1 MAGSWWLAADLF
13 IHLNVHSCYSLLS
26 GAARPEALAARA
38 RWMGQRALA
47 ITDSNGLYAAIPFQK
62 ACEAEGIHAI
72 LGAELTRP
80 ELRERGGKVSSGGF
94 SRERPAGPS
103 RAGDRA
109 TLLVRSEAGYGI
121 LGEILSSRQLDADFR
136 FEQALLR
143 ALRSG
148 ELYVLVDDAPLVAQL
163 AGADPGGRLF
173 AELRPGPEAPRRR
186 LIHQAWKLGVE
197 YAATGGVFFER
208 PEDHETHRLLSAMR
222 LNCRADEL
230 PEDAVASTSAWLMDE
245 DAIHR
250 ALGAAPREA
259 FANTGLIARGCRY
272 RVPTG
277 RPRPPRFQPL
287 GSEDPGDPE
296 RFLFHQAHL
305 GLWERTGFTPR
316 SRKPEAQ
323 RAVSALRY
331 ELEVIRRRGVSAYF
345 LIAWDL
351 VRHGRT
357 RGLESLGRGSAA
369 GSLVSYALSIT
380 HVNPLEHGLYF
391 ERFLNMER
399 QGLPDFDIDFG
410 SEARYEILDFV
421 YERYGRDRV
430 GLIGSWQTFRP
441 RSAFRGLMDALGIDP
456 EPHDAFIKTLPR
468 WGSTRDLKD
477 TLRADPRA
485 RGFDLDADP
494 YPRLFELAAKLDGLP
509 RHLGTHPCGV
519 VIAPGPIRHFVP
531 LQPSAQGYA
540 ITQWDMY
547 AVEDAGLVKM
557 DILGQRGLAVIDAA
571 RERVRENFGLAPRL
585 SGDPGKKPSDRRSV
599 NPFSDEKTRAMLREG
614 RTEGCFYI
622 ESPIIMQLLRQS
634 RCEDFET
641 LTALSSIIRPGVSN
655 HGGKR
660 QYLMRHLGLEPVRH
674 EHALLEPVLRDSKGC
689 LIYQEQVIRVLREI
703 GGLSLGE
710 ADLFRKL
717 MTGKERHLDLQ
728 EFSERFLEGAHTLF
742 TEAGESEE
750 RAKEI
755 SEDLLEKITGFAGYA
770 FCKAH
775 SASFARESFESTYWK
790 AHYPAEFM
798 ASVIEERGGYY
809 STAEY
814 VEEAR
819 RLGLTI
825 LPPHVN
831 SGTTRTGGWT
841 GGALAADPAGG
852 VESGGHVRI
861 GMSFLRHVRETAVR
875 WMAEEASR
883 CPFYSLEEFIARARG
898 DEDGP
903 RRWEAALLL
912 RIGGFDGLPVESLG
926 EPASRE
932 ELLLCLRDLWPTDSK
947 ARAEEDAFRPLC
959 GDMEDAACR
968 AREELAV
975 LGFSPSLH
983 PLLLFEA
990 TGPRT
995 SAANLRER
1003 AWEFR
1008 NDDSARL
1015 GAVRLAGVKVT
1026 GKRTRA
1032 KSDGR
1037 IMAFY
1042 SFSDETG
1049 TFEAVF
1055 FPQDYARI
1063 APQLRGAGP
1072 FWIEGE
1078 ATVEL
1083 GEPLVEAKR
1092 VTPFSVEERM
1102 RIQAPK
1108 AQGLMRGVEGV

>member
-1 MAGSWWLAADLF
+1 MLT
-13 IHLNVHSCYSLLS
+13 HLNVHSCYSLLS
-26 GAARPEALAARA
+26 GATRPEALAARA

-62 ACEAEGIHAI
+62 ACEAEDIHAI

-80 ELRERGGKVSSGGF
+80 DLRERGGKVSAGGF

-103 RAGDRA
+103 RPGDRA
-109 TLLVRSEAGYGI
+109 TLLARSETGYAI
-121 LGEILSSRQLDADFR
+121 LGEILSSRQMDSDFR
-136 FEQALLR
+136 FEHALAR

-148 ELYVLVDDAPLVAQL
+148 ELFVLTGDAALMTRLLP
-163 AGADPGGRLF
+163 ADPGGRLF
-173 AELRPGPEAPRRR
+173 AELRPGPEAPRHR
-186 LIHQAWKLGVE
+186 LIHQAWKLGVD
-197 YAATGGVFFER
+197 YVATGGVFFER
-208 PEDHETHRLLSAMR
+208 PEDHEIHRLLTAMR
-222 LNCRADEL
+222 LNRAADEL
-230 PEDAVASTSAWLMDE
+230 PDEATAPATAWLMDE
-245 DAIHR
+245 DTLRR
-250 ALGAAPREA
+250 ALGAVPREA
-259 FANTGLIARGCRY
+259 VANTEMIARACRY
-272 RVPTG
+272 TVPTG
-277 RPRPPRFQPL
+277 HPRPPRFQPL
-287 GSEDPGDPE
+287 GSADPGDAD

-305 GLWERTGFTPR
+305 GLWERTGFTPK
-316 SRKPEAQ
+316 SRRPEAQ
-323 RAVSALRY
+323 RAVVALRR
-331 ELEVIRRRGVSAYF
+331 ELDVIRRRGVSAYF

-369 GSLVSYALSIT
+369 GSLVSYALSVT
-380 HVNPLEHGLYF
+380 HVNPLEHGLCF

-410 SEARYEILDFV
+410 SEARYEILDFI

-430 GLIGSWQTFRP
+430 ALIGSWHTFRP
-441 RSAFRGLMDALGIDP
+441 RSAFRGLMDALGIDA
-456 EPHDAFIKTLPR
+456 EAHEAAIKTLPR
-468 WGSTRDLKD
+468 WGSTRDLKE

-485 RGFDLDADP
+485 RLLDLDADP
-494 YPRLFELAAKLDGLP
+494 YPRLFELAARLDGLP

-557 DILGQRGLAVIDAA
+557 DILGQRGLAVIDES
-571 RERVRENFGLAPRL
+571 RRRVRENFGLAPNL
-585 SGDPGKKPSDRRSV
+585 AGDPGKKPPDRRDV
-599 NPFSDEKTRAMLREG
+599 NPFADAKTRAMLREG

-622 ESPIIMQLLRQS
+622 ESPILMQLLRQA

-660 QYLMRHLGLEPVRH
+660 QYLMRHLGLEAVSH
-674 EHALLEPVLRDSKGC
+674 EHALLEPLLRDSKGC
-689 LIYQEQVIRVLREI
+689 LIYQEQVIRVLRDI

-717 MTGKERHLDLQ
+717 MTGKERHLDLA
-728 EFSERFLEGAHTLF
+728 EFSQRFLDGARALF
-742 TEAGESEE
+742 LDAGESEG
-750 RAKEI
+750 RADRI
-755 SEDLLEKITGFAGYA
+755 AAGLLEKIAGFAGYA

-790 AHYPAEFM
+790 AHFPAEFM

-819 RLGLTI
+819 RLGLAI

-831 SGTTRTGGWT
+831 AGTTSCGGWT
-841 GGALAADPAGG
+841 GGALAEDPAGG

-861 GMSFLRHVRETAVR
+861 GLSFLRNVRETAVR
-875 WMAEEASR
+875 WIAEEGSR
-883 CPFYSLEEFIARARG
+883 CRFYSLEEFIARARG
-898 DEDGP
+898 DGDGP

-912 RIGGFDGLPVESLG
+912 RVGGFDGLPIESLG
-926 EPASRE
+926 EPATRA
-932 ELLLCLRDLWPTDSK
+932 ELLEALRDYWPSDSK
-947 ARAEEDAFRPLC
+947 AKAESEAFRPLS
-959 GDMEDAACR
+959 GDMGLAANR

-983 PLLLFEA
+983 PLLLFSA
-990 TGPRT
+990 TGPRL
-995 SAANLRER
+995 SAAALRER
-1003 AWEFR
+1003 AMEFR
-1008 NDDSARL
+1008 DEESAWL
-1015 GAVRLAGVKVT
+1015 GPVRLAGVKVT
-1026 GKRTRA
+1026 GKRTRT

-1042 SFSDETG
+1042 TFSDETG

-1055 FPQDYARI
+1055 FPQDYARL
-1063 APQLRGAGP
+1063 AVKLRGAGP

-1083 GEPLVEAKR
+1083 GEPLVEAR
-1092 VTPFSVEERM
+1092 LVRAFDVEERM
-1102 RIQAPK
+1102 RIQEPK

>member
-1 MAGSWWLAADLF
+1 MF
-13 IHLNVHSCYSLLS
+13 THLNVHSCYSLLS
-26 GAARPEALAARA
+26 GAARPETLAARA
-38 RWMGQRALA
+38 RWMGMRALA
-47 ITDSNGLYAAIPFQK
+47 ITDSNGLYAAVPFQK

-80 ELRERGGKVSSGGF
+80 ELRERGGRVSAGGF
-94 SRERPAGPS
+94 SRERPGGPS
-103 RAGDRA
+103 RPGDRA

-121 LGEILSSRQLDADFR
+121 LGEILSSRHLDEDFR
-136 FEQALLR
+136 FEHALMR
-143 ALRSG
+143 ALGSG
-148 ELYVLVDDAPLVAQL
+148 ELFVLADDAALVSHL
-163 AGADPGGRLF
+163 ASADPGGRLF

-186 LIHQAWKLGVE
+186 LIRQAWKLGVD
-197 YAATGGVFFER
+197 YAATGGVFFES
-208 PEDHETHRLLSAMR
+208 PADHELHRLLCAMR
-222 LNCRADEL
+222 MNCMADEL
-230 PEDAVASTSAWLMDE
+230 PDEAVAPHSAWLMDE
-245 DAIHR
+245 DAIRR

-259 FANTGLIARGCRY
+259 FKNTGLIARACRY
-272 RVPTG
+272 RIPTG

-287 GSEDPGDPE
+287 GSADPGDPD

-316 SRKPEAQ
+316 NRRREAQ
-323 RAVSALRY
+323 RAVASLRR

-351 VRHGRT
+351 VRHART

-369 GSLVSYALSIT
+369 SSLVSYALQIT
-380 HVNPLEHGLYF
+380 HVNPLEQGLYF

-399 QGLPDFDIDFG
+399 KGLPDFDIDFG

-430 GLIGSWQTFRP
+430 ALIGSWHQFRP
-441 RSAFRGLMDALGIDP
+441 RSAFRGLMDALGIDAD
-456 EPHDAFIKTLPR
+456 PHEAFIKTLPR
-468 WGSTRDLKD
+468 WGSMENLRD
-477 TLRADPRA
+477 TLRADPRMRA
-485 RGFDLDADP
+485 FDLDAEP
-494 YPRLFELAAKLDGLP
+494 YPKLFALAARLEGVP

-540 ITQWDMY
+540 VTQWDMH

-557 DILGQRGLAVIDAA
+557 DILGQRGLAVIDAV
-571 RERVRENFGLAPRL
+571 RERVRENFGIAPRL
-585 SGDPGKKPSDRRSV
+585 SGDPGRRAADPRAAS
-599 NPFSDEKTRAMLREG
+599 PFSDEKTRSLLREG

-622 ESPIIMQLLRQS
+622 ESPILMQLLRQA

-641 LTALSSIIRPGVSN
+641 LTAISSIIRPGVSN
-655 HGGKR
+655 HGGKNL
-660 QYLMRHLGLEPVRH
+660 YLRRHLGLEPVRH

-689 LIYQEQVIRVLREI
+689 LIYQEQVIRLLREI

-717 MTGKERHLDLQ
+717 MTGKERHLDLD
-728 EFSERFLEGAHTLF
+728 EFSERFLGGARARF
-742 TEAGESEE
+742 VEAGESDE

-755 SEDLLEKITGFAGYA
+755 AESLLEKIVGFAGYA

-775 SASFARESFESTYWK
+775 SASFARESFESAYWK

-809 STAEY
+809 TTAEY

-819 RLGLTI
+819 RLGLAI
-825 LPPHVN
+825 LPPHAN
-831 SGTTRTGGWT
+831 AGTTRTGGWSP
-841 GGALAADPAGG
+841 GALSADPAGG
-852 VESGGHVRI
+852 VESGGHLRI
-861 GMSFLRHVRETAVR
+861 GLSFLKGVREIAVR
-875 WMAEEASR
+875 WMAEEGAR
-883 CPFYSLEEFIARARG
+883 CPFYSLEEFVARARG
-898 DEDGP
+898 DADGP

-912 RIGGFDGLPVESLG
+912 RIGGFDGLPLASLD
-926 EPASRE
+926 EPASRA
-932 ELLLCLRDLWPTDSK
+932 ELLSALRDLWPTNSK
-947 ARAEEDAFRPLC
+947 ARAEQDAFRPLS
-959 GDMEDAACR
+959 GDMSLASDR

-975 LGFSPSLH
+975 LGFSPALH
-983 PLLLFEA
+983 PLLLFDA
-990 TGPRT
+990 TGPRM
-995 SAANLRER
+995 SAADLRKR
-1003 AWEFR
+1003 AAEFR
-1008 NDDSARL
+1008 GSESARL
-1015 GAVRLAGVKVT
+1015 GPVRLAGVKVT

-1042 SFSDETG
+1042 TFSDETG
-1049 TFEAVF
+1049 RFEAVF
-1055 FPQDYARI
+1055 FPRDYARL
-1063 APQLRGAGP
+1063 ALRLGGAGP

-1083 GEPLVEAKR
+1083 GEPVVEARR
-1092 VTPFSVEERM
+1092 VAPFVVGERM
-1102 RIQAPK
+1102 KIQEPK
-1108 AQGLMRGVEGV
+1108 AQGRMRGVEEV

>member
-1 MAGSWWLAADLF
+1 MF

-26 GAARPEALAARA
+26 GTARPEALAARA
-38 RWMGQRALA
+38 RWMGQRSLA
-47 ITDSNGLYAAIPFQK
+47 ITDSNGLYAAVAFQK
-62 ACEAEGIHAI
+62 ACEAEGIHSI
-72 LGAELTRP
+72 LGAELTRA
-80 ELRERGGKVSSGGF
+80 ELREQGGSVSAGGF

-103 RAGDRA
+103 RSGDRA
-109 TLLVRSEAGYGI
+109 TLLVRSETGYGI
-121 LGEILSSRQLDADFR
+121 LGEILSSRQLDDDFR
-136 FEQALLR
+136 FEHALTR

-148 ELYVLVDDAPLVAQL
+148 ELFVLVDEAALLTKLAPH
-163 AGADPGGRLF
+163 DPGGRLI
-173 AELRPGPEAPRRR
+173 AELRPGPEAPRRK
-186 LIHQAWKLGVE
+186 LIKQAWKLGVD
-197 YAATGGVFFER
+197 YTASGGVFFEH
-208 PEDHETHRLLSAMR
+208 PQDHELHRLLCAMR
-222 LNCRADEL
+222 LSCAAEDL
-230 PEDAVASTSAWLMDE
+230 PEDAVAPHDAWLMDE
-245 DAIHR
+245 DTIR
-250 ALGAAPREA
+250 RRLGAIPREA
-259 FANTGLIARGCRY
+259 FTNTEVIARGCQY
-272 RVPTG
+272 RIPTG
-277 RPRPPRFQPL
+277 RPRPPLFQPL

-305 GLWERTGFTPR
+305 GLWERTGFTPKN
-316 SRKPEAQ
+316 RKPEAQ
-323 RAVSALRY
+323 GAIVALRR
-331 ELEVIRRRGVSAYF
+331 ELDVIRRRGVSAYF

-369 GSLVSYALSIT
+369 SSLVSYALQIT

-399 QGLPDFDIDFG
+399 KGLPDFDIDFG
-410 SEARYEILDFV
+410 SEARYEILDFI

-430 GLIGSWQTFRP
+430 ALIGCWHQFRP
-441 RSAFRGLMDALGIDP
+441 RSAFRGLMDALGIDVS
-456 EPHDAFIKTLPR
+456 PHESFIKTLPR
-468 WGSTRDLKD
+468 WGSMDNLRD
-477 TLRADPRA
+477 TLRKDPRMRA
-485 RGFDLDADP
+485 FDLDAEP
-494 YPRLFELAAKLDGLP
+494 YPKLFELAAKLEGVP
-509 RHLGTHPCGV
+509 RHMGTHPCGV

-547 AVEDAGLVKM
+547 SVEDAGLVKM
-557 DILGQRGLAVIDAA
+557 DILGQRGLAVID
-571 RERVRENFGLAPRL
+571 ETQKRVRENFGLAPRL
-585 SGDPGKKPSDRRSV
+585 SGDPGKRSPDPRAV
-599 NPFSDEKTRAMLREG
+599 NPFADKKTRSMLSEG

-622 ESPIIMQLLRQS
+622 ESPIMMQLLRQAH
-634 RCEDFET
+634 CEDFET

-655 HGGKR
+655 HGGKSL
-660 QYLMRHLGLEPVRH
+660 YLRRHLGLEPVRH

-710 ADLFRKL
+710 ADHFRKL
-717 MTGKERHLDLQ
+717 MTGKERHLDLE
-728 EFSERFLEGAHTLF
+728 EFSERFLDGARTLF
-742 TEAGESEE
+742 LDAGESEKSAE
-750 RAKEI
+750 KIAT
-755 SEDLLEKITGFAGYA
+755 SLLEKITGFAGYA

-790 AHYPAEFM
+790 AHFPAEFM

-819 RLGLTI
+819 RLGLSI

-831 SGTTRTGGWT
+831 AGTSRTGGWS
-841 GGALAADPAGG
+841 GGALAEDPAGG
-852 VESGGHVRI
+852 VESGGHLRI
-861 GMSFLRHVRETAVR
+861 GLSFLKGVREIAVH
-875 WMAEEASR
+875 WMAEESAR
-883 CPFYSLEEFIARARG
+883 CPFYSLEEFVARAHG
-898 DEDGP
+898 DMDGP
-903 RRWEAALLL
+903 RRWEVALLL

-926 EPASRE
+926 EPASRI
-932 ELLLCLRDLWPTDSK
+932 ELLSELRDLWPTNSK
-947 ARAEEDAFRPLC
+947 ARAEEDAFRPLSADI
-959 GDMEDAACR
+959 GKVANR

-983 PLLLFEA
+983 PLLLFNA
-990 TGPRT
+990 TGPRM
-995 SAANLRER
+995 SAADLRER
-1003 AWEFR
+1003 ALEFR
-1008 NDDSARL
+1008 EAESAKL
-1015 GAVRLAGVKVT
+1015 GPVRLAGVKVT

-1042 SFSDETG
+1042 TFSDETG

-1055 FPQDYARI
+1055 FPRDYARL
-1063 APQLRGAGP
+1063 ATQLRGAGP

-1083 GEPLVEAKR
+1083 GEPIVEARNVK
-1092 VTPFSVEERM
+1092 PFDVGERM
-1102 RIQAPK
+1102 HIQEPK

>member
-1 MAGSWWLAADLF
+1 LF
-13 IHLNVHSCYSLLS
+13 IHLNVHSCFSLLS
-26 GAARPEALAARA
+26 GAARPEDLAARA

-47 ITDSNGLYAAIPFQK
+47 ITDSNGLYAAVPFQK

-80 ELRERGGKVSSGGF
+80 ELREQGGKVSAGGF

-103 RAGDRA
+103 RPGDRA
-109 TLLVRSEAGYGI
+109 TLLVRSEAGYNI
-121 LGEILSSRQLDADFR
+121 LGEILSSRHLDTDFR
-136 FEQALLR
+136 FEHALLR

-148 ELYVLVDDAPLVAQL
+148 ELFVLADDASLL
-163 AGADPGGRLF
+163 ATLASSDPGGYLF
-173 AELRPGPEAPRRR
+173 AELRPGPEAARRR

-208 PEDHETHRLLSAMR
+208 PGDHETHRMLSAMR
-222 LNCRADEL
+222 MNCAANDL
-230 PEDAVASTSAWLMDE
+230 PEGAVAADSAWLMDE
-245 DAIHR
+245 DAIRR
-250 ALGAAPREA
+250 ALGAAPHEA
-259 FANTGLIARGCRY
+259 FSNTGLIARGCRY

-316 SRKPEAQ
+316 NRKPEAQ
-323 RAVSALRY
+323 RVVSALRR
-331 ELEVIRRRGVSAYF
+331 ELDVIRRRGVSAYF

-369 GSLVSYALSIT
+369 SSLVSYALQIT

-410 SEARYEILDFV
+410 SEARYDILDFI

-430 GLIGSWQTFRP
+430 ALIGCWHMFRP
-441 RSAFRGLMDALGIDP
+441 RSAFRGLMDALGIDAD
-456 EPHDAFIKTLPR
+456 PHDAFIKTLPR
-468 WGSTRDLKD
+468 WGSLCDLAE
-477 TLRADPRA
+477 TLRSDPRA
-485 RGFDLDADP
+485 RGYNLNAEP
-494 YPRLFELAAKLDGLP
+494 YPLLFELAAKLEGLP

-519 VIAPGPIRHFVP
+519 VIAPGPIRNFVP
-531 LQPSAQGYA
+531 LQPSARGYA
-540 ITQWDMY
+540 ITQWDMH

-557 DILGQRGLAVIDAA
+557 DILGQRGLSVIDST
-571 RERVRENFGLAPRL
+571 RERVRENFGLAPRIA
-585 SGDPGKKPSDRRSV
+585 GDPGKKAKDRRSV
-599 NPFSDEKTRAMLREG
+599 NPFADEKTRAMLREG

-622 ESPIIMQLLRQS
+622 ESPILMGLLRQA
-634 RCEDFET
+634 RCDDFET

-655 HGGKR
+655 HGGKNL
-660 QYLMRHLGLEPVRH
+660 YLRRHLGLEPLRH
-674 EHALLEPVLRDSKGC
+674 EHALLEPVLRDSMGC

-717 MTGKERHLDLQ
+717 MTGKEHHLDLE
-728 EFSERFLEGAHTLF
+728 EFSQRFLDGAHALF
-742 TEAGESEE
+742 LEAGESEE
-750 RAKEI
+750 QAKEI
-755 SEDLLEKITGFAGYA
+755 AESLLEKITGFAGYA

-814 VEEAR
+814 VEESR

-831 SGTTRTGGWT
+831 AGSTRSGGWS
-841 GGALAADPAGG
+841 GGALAADPAGS

-861 GMSFLRHVRETAVR
+861 GLSFLRNVRETAVR
-875 WMAEEASR
+875 WMAEEGAH

-898 DEDGP
+898 DGDGP

-912 RIGGFDGLPVESLG
+912 RIGGFDGLPVESLSD
-926 EPASRE
+926 PASSV
-932 ELLLCLRDLWPTDSK
+932 ELLEDLRGLWPTNSK

-959 GDMEDAACR
+959 GDMGNAAAR

-990 TGPRT
+990 TGPRM

-1003 AWEFR
+1003 ALEFR
-1008 NDDSARL
+1008 NEESARL
-1015 GAVRLAGVKVT
+1015 GKVRLGKVRLAGVKVT

-1042 SFSDETG
+1042 TFSDDTG

-1055 FPQDYARI
+1055 FPQDYARL
-1063 APQLRGAGP
+1063 ATRLRGAGP

-1083 GEPLVEAKR
+1083 GEALVEAKR
-1092 VTPFSVEERM
+1092 VTPFTVEERM
-1102 RIQAPK
+1102 RIQEPK